1 MPPAVIGGVMAVGS
15 IAKGA
20 IGSSASKSAANQ
32 IAQSNAQAIAEQQR
46 QFELARELLAP
57 YVAAGNTGLE
67 ALMGLSGVRGAQA
80 QQEAVSGIEGQPLFQ
95 ALLQQGENAI
105 LQNASATGGL
115 RGGNVQG
122 ALAQFRPAMLNQQVQ
137 QQLANFA
144 GLASLGQ
151 NAAAGTGSAGMQT
164 GANVASLLQNTG
176 LAQAEGRLASA
187 NAWGQGISGLTSA
200 LGGAFGGGSGF
211 NVNAANNLVA
221 QNEAMLANRFANVP
235 GRFGVGF

>member
-1 MPPAVIGGVMAVGS
+1 MAVAS
-15 IAKGA
+15 ALIAGA
-20 IGSSASKSAANQ
+20 ASLGGAALSAGASKSAANKV
-32 IAQSNAQAIAEQQR
+32 AQSNAQALAEQQR
-46 QFELARELLAP
+46 QFELTQQLLAP

-137 QQLANFA
+137 QQLSNFA

-151 NAAAGTGSAGMQT
+151 NAAAGTGNAGMQT
-164 GANVASLLQNTG
+164 GNNISALLQNTG
-176 LAQAEGRLASA
+176 QAQAAGGIASA
-187 NAWGQGISGLTSA
+187 NAWGQGLSGLGSA
-200 LGGAFGGGSGF
+200 LGSLFQPRNSLASS
-211 NVNAANNLVA
+211 VAQTIAANPSI
-221 QNEAMLANRFANVP
+221 F
-235 GRFGVGF
+235 

>member
-1 MPPAVIGGVMAVGS
+1 MPPAIIGGVIAGAGAIGS
-15 IAKGA
+15 AA
-20 IGSSASKSAANQ
+20 IGSSASRNAANQ
-32 IAQSNAQAIAEQQR
+32 VAQSNAQALAEQQR
-46 QFELARELLAP
+46 QFELTRELLAP

-137 QQLANFA
+137 QQLSNFA

-151 NAAAGTGSAGMQT
+151 NAAAGTGNAGMQT
-164 GANVASLLQNTG
+164 GNNISALLQNTG
-176 LAQAEGRLASA
+176 QAQAAGGIASA
-187 NAWGQGISGLTSA
+187 NAWGQGLSGLGSA
-200 LGGAFGGGSGF
+200 LGSLFQPRNSLSSSVAQTI
-211 NVNAANNLVA
+211 AANPSI
-221 QNEAMLANRFANVP
+221 F
-235 GRFGVGF
+235 